1 MLSAL
6 VRFAIERRAVVLAAA
21 LALVVY
27 GVFKLSS
34 TGLDIFP
41 EFAPKLVI
49 VQTEAP
55 GLGAEQVEVLV
66 TQPLEAALGGLVNL
80 DHQRSES
87 IQGLSI
93 LTLVFNDA
101 SDIHRNRNQ
110 VSERLASVAALL
122 PAGVREPVI
131 APLASSSAT
140 VRTIGL
146 VAADDDALRLR
157 DITEQVVVPRM
168 LGVPG
173 VADVNVF
180 GGAARALIVAP
191 RDAAMARLGV
201 TMAELAAAARNA
213 GADLALGVVE
223 NVNQQIA
230 ITGTSATLTPA
241 TLAAATV
248 RAEDGGVITVGDV
261 ADVRWD
267 ALPRI
272 SAAQVGG
279 RAAVVMMVIGQLGAN
294 TLTVSNRLDEVFAD
308 LEPTLAQ
315 HEVTLHAR
323 LFVPAEYIT
332 TAIGDIAR
340 HLLFGGA
347 LVLLVLLVGLYNLR
361 TALISA
367 LAIPLSLM
375 TAVIVLIAAGV
386 NLNVLVI
393 GGLAIALGEVVDD
406 AIIDTENIFRRLRQ
420 AAPGEHLASVALAA
434 SLEVRGSVVYA
445 TFIVALVFVPL
456 LTLGGV
462 SGRLFAPL
470 GLAYILA
477 VLASLLVAVTVTPA
491 LCVSLLGNARSGAR
505 EAPVFRWLNPRYGA
519 AVRLIA
525 ARPTFAVFASGLC
538 VVAVAALLPGLGARF
553 LPDLREG
560 HFIVHTTGLP
570 GTSLDESLRMG
581 SNLTRRFLDI
591 PGVESVSQWAGRAE
605 RGADTYGSHYSEYE
619 IGLAPSSGTAQQ
631 TILERLRA
639 VLASYP
645 GITFEANTF
654 LTERIDETISG
665 YTAPVVVNLYGNDL
679 DVLDAKALELAA
691 LLREVPGAANVRV
704 RAAYDTPG
712 LRIALD
718 ATRLARYGVPARAA
732 LEAVQSAYSGLAVNE
747 TQLNSRRVPVTVLAD
762 AATRGDVAR
771 VGEVIVAADEGGPI
785 RLRQVAD
792 ITQSAGRYNILH
804 RDAQRLQ
811 VVTAEV
817 EGRDLDGF
825 MRELR
830 QRVFAHLEFPEGV
843 HAEFSGAAVEQAAAR
858 RELIAHAAIAGVGVL
873 LLIYMAVGRLR
884 YLLLILMNLP
894 FSLLGGVLA
903 VVMAGGVVSVG
914 SVVGFVTLFG
924 ITVRNSIMLVS
935 HYEHLVRHEG
945 CAWNLD
951 TALRGARERLPAILM
966 TALVTALAMLP
977 LTIDS
982 DNPGREIMGPMAA
995 IIIGG
1000 LVSSTLL
1007 NLLVMPALLYRYGRF
1022 GESTHAHM

>member
-6 VRFAIERRAVVLAAA
+6 VRFAIERRAVVLVAA

-41 EFAPKLVI
+41 EFAPKLAI

-55 GLGAEQVEVLV
+55 GLTAEQVEVLV
-66 TQPLEAALGGLVNL
+66 TQPLEGALGGLIAL

-93 LTLVFNDA
+93 VTLVFNDG
-101 SDIHRNRNQ
+101 SDIYRNRQQ
-110 VSERLASVAALL
+110 VTERLANVRALL

-140 VRTIGL
+140 VRTIAL
-146 VAADDDALRLR
+146 VAQDDDGLRLR
-157 DITEQVVVPRM
+157 DVTEQVLVPRL
-168 LGVPG
+168 LGVAG

-180 GGAARALIVAP
+180 GGASRALIVAP
-191 RDAAMARLGV
+191 RDAALARLGLSL
-201 TMAELAAAARNA
+201 ADLAAAARNA
-213 GADLALGVVE
+213 SADLALGVVE
-223 NVNQQIA
+223 NSNQQLA
-230 ITGTSATLTPA
+230 ITGGGTTLTPA
-241 TLAAATV
+241 ALAAASV
-248 RAEDGGVITVGDV
+248 RFDDGGSVTLGEV
-261 ADVRWD
+261 ADVHWG

-279 RAAVVMMVIGQLGAN
+279 RPAVVMMIIGQLGAN
-294 TLTVSNRLDEVFAD
+294 TLTVSNKLDALFAD
-308 LEPTLAQ
+308 LEPALAQ
-315 HEVTLHAR
+315 QNITLHGR
-323 LFVPAEYIT
+323 LFVPADYIS

-340 HLLFGGA
+340 HLLIGGA

-361 TALISA
+361 SALISA
-367 LAIPLSLM
+367 LAIPLSLL
-375 TAVIVLIAAGV
+375 TAVIVLIACGV

-406 AIIDTENIFRRLRQ
+406 AIIDTENIFRRLREARADEDR
-420 AAPGEHLASVALAA
+420 AAVALAA

-477 VLASLLVAVTVTPA
+477 VLASLLVAITVTPA
-491 LCVSLLGNARSGAR
+491 LCVSLLADARGAAY
-505 EAPVFRWLNPRYGA
+505 EAPVFRWLNPRYSA
-519 AVRLIA
+519 AVRSVAL
-525 ARPTFAVFASGLC
+525 RPLLAVSLSLLC
-538 VVAVAALLPGLGARF
+538 VLAVAALLPGLGARF

-581 SNLTRRFLDI
+581 SKLTQRFLEID
-591 PGVESVSQWAGRAE
+591 GVTSVSQWAGRAA

-619 IGLAPSSGTAQQ
+619 IGLAPASGTTQQ
-631 TILERLRA
+631 YILEQLRA
-639 VLASYP
+639 VLRLYP

-665 YTAPVVVNLYGNDL
+665 YTAPVVVNLYGRDL
-679 DVLDAKALELAA
+679 DVLDGKALELAT
-691 LLREVPGAANVRV
+691 LLRGIDGASNVRV
-704 RAAYDTPG
+704 RAAYETPTM
-712 LRIALD
+712 RIALD
-718 ATRLARYGVPARAA
+718 TTRLARYGLSTRAV
-732 LEAVQSAYSGLAVNE
+732 LETVQSAYSGLAVNE
-747 TQLNSRRVPVTVLAD
+747 VMADNRRLPVTVLLD
-762 AATRGDVAR
+762 EATRGDAQR
-771 VGEVIVAADEGGPI
+771 LGELIVAVDAAGPV

-792 ITQSAGRYNILH
+792 ISQSAARYNILH

-811 VVTAEV
+811 VVTTAV
-817 EGRDLDGF
+817 EGRDLGSF

-830 QRVFAHLEFPEGV
+830 ARVFATMAFPEGV
-843 HAEFSGAAVEQAAAR
+843 HVEFSGAAVAQAEAR
-858 RELIAHAAIAGVGVL
+858 RDLIVHAAIAGVGVL

-884 YLLLILMNLP
+884 YLLLILLNLP

-903 VVMAGGVVSVG
+903 VVLGGGVVSVG

-935 HYEHLVRHEG
+935 HYQHLVEHEG

-951 TALRGARERLPAILM
+951 TALRGARERLPAIFM

-977 LTIDS
+977 LTVDS

-1007 NLLVMPALLYRYGRF
+1007 NLLVMPALLIRYGRF
-1022 GESTHAHM
+1022 GERPHAHM